1 LVEFAS
7 MPVSPV
13 SQDGLPIRMEAGL
26 RRRPAPARG
35 PAELP
40 WLRMAVVSAAS
51 VAALAYLAEHDGP
64 EHARSRPPP
73 ARPPLALSAPAA
85 SWQQVATAPPLFAVD
100 AAPLKGQP
108 ALVDVRTSLRGGR
121 EDLLVFGSLADVTA
135 PFVRLVVAR
144 NPGDAAPPSSLFVDL
159 VRRAAEAGMAVT
171 RSAPGAALATKFGAF
186 EATPIAL
193 GTDGPRACIGFR
205 GQHTDMA
212 FRVLGWFCGG
222 AAAPATREALVCVID
237 GLELTSAAADPALK
251 AMFAQAERRRECR
264 DLRVVETAKRSA

>member
-1 LVEFAS
+1 

-13 SQDGLPIRMEAGL
+13 SQDGLPIRMETGL

-35 PAELP
+35 PGELP
-40 WLRMAVVSAAS
+40 WLRMAVVSAVS
-51 VAALAYLAEHDGP
+51 VAALAYLADHQEP
-64 EHARSRPPP
+64 ERVRSRPLP
-73 ARPPLALSAPAA
+73 ARPPLALTAPAA
-85 SWQQVATAPPLFAVD
+85 SWQPVPNAPALFALD
-100 AAPLKGQP
+100 APLLKGQA
-108 ALVDVRTSLRGGR
+108 ALVEVRVTRRGGR
-121 EDLLVFGSLADVTA
+121 EDLLDFGTLADAAA
-135 PFVRLVVAR
+135 PFVRLVVTR
-144 NPGDAAPPSSLFVDL
+144 SSGDASPPSSLFVDL

-171 RSAPGAALATKFGAF
+171 RSAPGAPLVTKFGTF

-193 GTDGPRACIGFR
+193 GTEGPRACIGFR
-205 GQHTDMA
+205 GQHTEVP

-237 GLELTSAAADPALK
+237 GLELTSAAADAALK